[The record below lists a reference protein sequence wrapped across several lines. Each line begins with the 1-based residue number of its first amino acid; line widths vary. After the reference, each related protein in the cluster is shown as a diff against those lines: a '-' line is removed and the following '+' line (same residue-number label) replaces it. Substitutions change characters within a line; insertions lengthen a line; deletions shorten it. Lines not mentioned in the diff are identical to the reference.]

1 MNSKAGFRSF
11 PKFKLA
17 CLGGTF
23 DHFHKGHQAFL
34 EKGFEAAQKVVIG
47 LTSERFT
54 KKKILSEAILSFKKR
69 KKELKAF
76 LKQKRFLKRT
86 EIIKIEGPFTP
97 RILDPEIECLVVSEK
112 TKKNAKPLNQKRIEN
127 NLTPLEVMVVSIIVN
142 KNGECISSE
151 KIRLGKMDRNG
162 EVFVNEFF
170 FEKTFVLPQELRHS
184 LKEPLDELISGSE
197 KNLQKAA
204 LEFKQRLKHDFCSF
218 CHPELDSGSQVM
230 KIPKRVRNDKKG
242 KTPVKLLPTM
252 LIAVGDIVT
261 LSLVKEGIIP
271 NLSIVDFKVDRK
283 EIYQDIT
290 QLGFSSNI
298 RVKETINEHGTLNPE
313 LFKAIKNSIKNFLRL
328 SSYSSSEEEHSDDE
342 SRSPS
347 TVRQSSPRAGSG
359 YSSRQARTI
368 TKCVNPASIIKVSGE
383 EDLAVLPAVLLAP
396 LNSLVLYGQPRK
408 GIVVI
413 KVTEKKKKEIK
424 KVICQFQE
432 KEKE

>member
-34 EKGFEAAQKVVIG
+34 EKGFEVAQKVVIG

-162 EVFVNEFF
+162 EVFVNEIF
-170 FEKTFVLPQELRHS
+170 FEKTFLLPQKLRSS

-197 KNLQKAA
+197 KNLKQAA
-204 LEFKQRLKHDFCSF
+204 LEFKRRLEDFY
-218 CHPELDSGSQVM
+218 P
-230 KIPKRVRNDKKG
+230 I
-242 KTPVKLLPTM
+242 M

-298 RVKETINEHGTLNPE
+298 KVEEAANEPGTLNPE
-313 LFKAIKNSIKNFLRL
+313 LFKVIKNSLNSKKPL
-328 SSYSSSEEEHSDDE
+328 
-342 SRSPS
+342 
-347 TVRQSSPRAGSG
+347 V
-359 YSSRQARTI
+359 
-368 TKCVNPASIIKVSGE
+368 IKVSGE